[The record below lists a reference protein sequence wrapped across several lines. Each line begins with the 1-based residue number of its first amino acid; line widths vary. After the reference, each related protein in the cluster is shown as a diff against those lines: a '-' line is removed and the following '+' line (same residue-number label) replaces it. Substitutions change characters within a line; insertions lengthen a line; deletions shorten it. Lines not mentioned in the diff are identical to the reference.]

1 MSRNAVPPASCCE
14 GVRRLMISLCFSQGG
29 TKTAKSTEQAG
40 WCTVVE
46 REDDRWN
53 YSMSWNARISW
64 DGAAG
69 SWEGVYEDA
78 VMPERTKTGEAVRQQ
93 QPMSRRGCAGV
104 VWVMPVRAEEE
115 DGQGDVLTLGGVF
128 WPSEAGCN

>member
-1 MSRNAVPPASCCE
+1 
-14 GVRRLMISLCFSQGG
+14 
-29 TKTAKSTEQAG
+29 
-40 WCTVVE
+40 
-46 REDDRWN
+46 
-53 YSMSWNARISW
+53 MSWNARISW

-104 VWVMPVRAEEE
+104 VWVMPSPDGNGSENEFVQGVADRFIAGTVGVSDKSDE
-115 DGQGDVLTLGGVF
+115 D
-128 WPSEAGCN
+128 